1 MRISELYPADQGEG
15 AFAGTPSVFVRTTGC
30 NLRCWFCDSPFTS
43 WGPVGDDVP
52 VDVIAERV
60 STFGIEHV
68 VITGGEPLLPREMTE
83 LTRTLKDAGHYIT
96 IETAGTVYRD
106 VSVDLLSIS
115 PKLSNS
121 SPLQDVRWAARHN
134 LNRVRPE
141 IVAVLLSRFKYQLK
155 FVVDKPEDLDEI
167 EEYLA
172 PIANVDRHRVWLMP
186 QAVTR
191 EQLAEKSHWLK
202 LLADEHH
209 FRFSSR
215 LHIEAFGNVRGK

>member
-1 MRISELYPADQGEG
+1 
-15 AFAGTPSVFVRTTGC
+15 
-30 NLRCWFCDSPFTS
+30 
-43 WGPVGDDVP
+43 

-60 STFGIEHV
+60 SSFGIEHV
-68 VITGGEPLLPREMTE
+68 VITGGEPLLPLEMTE
-83 LTRTLKDAGHYIT
+83 LTRTLKEAGHYIT

-121 SPLQDVRWAARHN
+121 SPLQDVRWAARHD

-141 IVAVLLSRFKYQLK
+141 VVAVLLSRFKYQLK

-172 PIANVDRHRVWLMP
+172 PMANVDRHSVWLMP
-186 QAVTR
+186 QAVTQ